1 VTHVSKPIPGRKT
14 ADRGLSPSRQ
24 THLGL
29 MLCMSPLFAATLST
43 SPANRRFGYTDRRAG
58 ADQNHLPSS
67 IRAIRTTSHAA
78 GASSATCT
86 SPSQERQLTCSCVAA
101 GISTL
106 RAGVPRLRGI
116 QVWRARSARL
126 QAPARKA
133 AVSARGARLVLLVHG
148 SSPADGRSYALRT
161 SPALLLFSDR
171 RSLTSLADSR
181 ARSERSGVAAST
193 DGGLSSCRLARST
206 RSSHQSTTLSSLAR
220 GGHDVL
226 GRCGSYRPTR
236 SPAFAGIMGARRSWT
251 AWMISRVSMP
261 WR

>member
-1 VTHVSKPIPGRKT
+1 MTHVSKPIPGRKT

-29 MLCMSPLFAATLST
+29 MLCMSALFAATLST

-106 RAGVPRLRGI
+106 RAGVPRLRGEE
-116 QVWRARSARL
+116 
-126 QAPARKA
+126 
-133 AVSARGARLVLLVHG
+133 VSARRRACRLL
-148 SSPADGRSYALRT
+148 A
-161 SPALLLFSDR
+161 SDR
-171 RSLTSLADSR
+171 VEAEEPAIERSAPGVRSFDNARSLRVT
-181 ARSERSGVAAST
+181 AAST
-193 DGGLSSCRLARST
+193 KIRHSRRALR
-206 RSSHQSTTLSSLAR
+206 
-220 GGHDVL
+220 DVL
-226 GRCGSYRPTR
+226 GRLLPAESGREFGQSTRRIAVRRPFPPVAVSVGTETLAMVSCRRLETLAGR
-236 SPAFAGIMGARRSWT
+236 SGC
-251 AWMISRVSMP
+251 
-261 WR
+261 